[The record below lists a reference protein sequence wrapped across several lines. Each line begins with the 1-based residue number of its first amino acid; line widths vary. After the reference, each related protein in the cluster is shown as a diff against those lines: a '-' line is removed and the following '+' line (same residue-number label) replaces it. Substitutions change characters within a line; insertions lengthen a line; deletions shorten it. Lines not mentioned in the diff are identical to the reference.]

1 VIIMLVALNFCFNAE
16 LTYFWQPFHVT
27 PVMVATY
34 AVGFASLSAAQAK
47 PRLRVKT
54 PIDAI
59 SNFFIFYRAVNTSVN
74 SQAALILNGFL
85 SCVSKKMRILP
96 LSNGP
101 GSAKFRALPPNRA
114 LPALSYE
121 RNRGSTSIATCTSP
135 GNVSFSMIEARYR
148 VKNLAEVA
156 LSISW
161 NRN

>member
-1 VIIMLVALNFCFNAE
+1 MLVALNFCFNAE

-47 PRLRVKT
+47 PRPRVKT

-74 SQAALILNGFL
+74 SQAALILNGFF

-96 LSNGP
+96 LSN
-101 GSAKFRALPPNRA
+101 
-114 LPALSYE
+114 
-121 RNRGSTSIATCTSP
+121 
-135 GNVSFSMIEARYR
+135 
-148 VKNLAEVA
+148 
-156 LSISW
+156 
-161 NRN
+161 